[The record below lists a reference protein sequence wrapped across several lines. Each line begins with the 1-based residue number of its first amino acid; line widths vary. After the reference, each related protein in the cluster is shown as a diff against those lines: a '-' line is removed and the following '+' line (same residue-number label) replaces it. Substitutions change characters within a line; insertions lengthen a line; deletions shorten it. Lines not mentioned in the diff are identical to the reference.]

1 MRTLYVALFV
11 ALAGCGVSSKIVKES
26 TITITNQAE
35 GGLEAVGRCKA
46 GVQQGC
52 TDAEARLQQI
62 MTVSEAL
69 TQESA
74 K

>member
-1 MRTLYVALFV
+1 MRTLCVALFV
-11 ALAGCGVSSKIVKES
+11 VAGCGVSSKIVKES

-35 GGLEAVGRCKA
+35 GGLEAVGRCRA

-52 TDAEARLQQI
+52 TDAEVRLQQI
-62 MTVSEAL
+62 VSVSDAL
-69 TQESA
+69 NQESA